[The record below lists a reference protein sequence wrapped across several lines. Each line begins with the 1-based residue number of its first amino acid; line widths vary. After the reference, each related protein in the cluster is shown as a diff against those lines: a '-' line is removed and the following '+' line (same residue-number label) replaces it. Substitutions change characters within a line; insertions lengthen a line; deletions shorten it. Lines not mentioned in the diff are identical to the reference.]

1 MNGRFYDIVTKTEAK
16 RRAEREAE
24 RQRYLEQKRRR
35 REAKKGL
42 GPALTVEVA
51 QTNQDSR
58 RRLELLRAWEQQ
70 VTASTPGCHLVH
82 QEVRAEK
89 ARLKHILRS

>member
-1 MNGRFYDIVTKTEAK
+1 MTKTEAK

-24 RQRYLEQKRRR
+24 RQLYLEQKRRR
-35 REAKKGL
+35 REAKQGL
-42 GPALTVEVA
+42 GPAVAAELT

-70 VTASTPGCHLVH
+70 VNASTPGRCLLH

-89 ARLKHILRS
+89 ARLKHILKSSTN